1 MKPGMIYIR
10 QIIITVF
17 LLNCYQNN
25 VFSQGTDSISSKR
38 PGFFIGISFEPTQS
52 QIFNEGTLSVS
63 ELLSSK
69 RKSFFGTMEFGFLF
83 TKYIGLSSGIGIN
96 SYKSQLI
103 LAAYQN
109 NFNSIDSEN
118 ESYEMRVSGSN
129 IQEEQTINFLS
140 IPLCLYLR
148 IPFNETF
155 GLFLKTGVNLA
166 VPINN
171 HYKSSGTF
179 TYKGYYPA
187 YNILLENIPVY
198 GFVNDK
204 SIVSVGSMNLKP
216 LDFNTIASA
225 GFDIYI
231 VKKIQIAVAA
241 SYSKS
246 LLNKS
251 SSSISDYSSLEK
263 FQLSTGADHINSF
276 MGGSSKVTTQSMG
289 LDITLKF
296 YL

>member
-1 MKPGMIYIR
+1 MKLGMIYIR

-17 LLNCYQNN
+17 LIICYQYD
-25 VFSQGTDSISSKR
+25 VFSQETDSISGKR
-38 PGFFIGISFEPTQS
+38 PGFFIGFSLGPTQS
-52 QIFNEGTLSVS
+52 QIINEGTLSVS
-63 ELLSSK
+63 KLISSK
-69 RKSFFGTMEFGFLF
+69 RNSLFGTMEIGYLF
-83 TKYIGLSSGIGIN
+83 SRYIGLSSGISIN
-96 SYKSQLI
+96 SYKSQLT
-103 LAAYQN
+103 LDSYQN
-109 NFNSIDSEN
+109 KFDSVDIEN

-129 IQEEQTINFLS
+129 IKEDQTVNFLS

-155 GLFLKTGVNLA
+155 GLFLKTGVNMS

-187 YNILLENIPVY
+187 YNVLLENLPAY
-198 GFVNDK
+198 GFASDK
-204 SIVSVGSMNLKP
+204 NIASIGSMNFKP
-216 LDFNTIASA
+216 LNFNTIASA

-231 VKKIQIAVAA
+231 VKKIQLAIAAC
-241 SYSKS
+241 YSKS
-246 LLNKS
+246 LLYKS
-251 SSSISDYSSLEK
+251 HSSISNYSSPEK
-263 FQLSTGADHINSF
+263 FQLSSDADQINSL

-296 YL
+296 YF